1 MSRCSF
7 VKTLFGVVSFFMLLF
22 SILIAVEA
30 RDYHIQASDG
40 EVYTVTLRLNNR
52 PDVRNFSFQNANG
65 EILRGVTE
73 AERAIA
79 TELYFA
85 AKLFWNVLPL
95 FAPDSP
101 FEDLEQEV
109 RDYVR
114 LALAKLTLAQMAEI
128 FVSSA
133 IAPLDSFVQAL
144 ATGDFSLVSAVVG
157 VLPPAINTAR
167 PLEPE
172 RQLVETASIL
182 AIACGRATSNF
193 ERLLNQHWTSYET
206 RKGFISID
214 EINATWESFHKY
226 IQYRFL
232 AAELMDTYLKHTD
245 LKERLVNTT
254 LGTVAGR
261 IIVPAPIPDIPV
273 AGGAISVTPIARLIV
288 SSVTSTILANRA
300 INVLEAHIQHLKNLA
315 KEGDSRIQKTALL
328 DIAEGKKQSRT
339 ELEQNG
345 FFQPSVV
352 VPLEDVRIS
361 VDDGPQTLDV
371 RDYFSPTGN
380 NLTYIARS
388 SNLNV
393 ALARTERTGSS
404 VISITPKAVGSAS
417 VVVEVIGLRGLSVT
431 ESFTVTVVQDT
442 QHVQRPEPHETIDH
456 QLLLMD
462 GSTRTLDIAPYF
474 SWNNPLNYEVS
485 ASPPGIV
492 AASVSGSRVTLTPR
506 QLGNAS
512 VVVRASD
519 RTDRNLYAIQTIPVI
534 VYTNRATIVRPPTP
548 ATFTPPA
555 TSNPAVE
562 GLRKGV
568 SVITQL
574 DPGFTL
580 NIRTEPGTNSDIV
593 DVLGSGVTGTLIDG
607 PRKNGGFTWWKVRWD
622 ASRLEGW
629 SVEADRG
636 QILFRRPPD
645 LKILSLKASEDEV
658 RLGETCRLEAEVH
671 NNGPGES
678 AATEIYFYYSQNRHS
693 SLEALN
699 RDGNLRIAGRGTVE
713 VSALGED
720 KSRKVSLTVEAPADP
735 DTYYYGALLRSN
747 ILETDYTED
756 LDPDFLRN
764 NLAREVDIKVRSAPD
779 LIVESIS
786 ANKSILDPGES
797 FTLETTIRNQGIGAP
812 ERSARLR
819 YYRSFNA
826 DISTRDTEVDSNSIS
841 SRNLGTNG
849 IGEESIRLRAP
860 SQPGVYY
867 YGACVELRDEEDTDN
882 NCSGAVSITVRE
894 TGVSDLVVSLPTL
907 SHQTIGPGESFM
919 LESTVHNQGDGTAS
933 STTFRGYQSDN
944 TSISSN
950 DTEIGSVQVSSLTAD
965 TTELQQ
971 LSLTA
976 PLAAGTYYYGVAIDS
991 VEKENNTA
999 NNRSASVALNVENR
1013 APVALKA
1020 FPLQALVVGN
1030 ATVVDVAPY
1039 FSDPNEDILTYY
1051 VFSDAV
1057 SVVVGAFSELSNSEL
1072 ALTPLA
1078 AGNATITVEISD
1090 GEFTATQT
1098 IDVSVTS
1105 SSVSEE
1111 TWMPDVNLRAAVRNA
1126 LGLAAGE
1133 VLTQEAIQGL
1143 IFLEAS
1149 GPLNAALSE
1158 KIQDLTG
1165 LEHAMQLAVLSLRH
1179 NEIVDVSV
1187 VSGLTQLILLDIR
1200 GNKVIDVRPLS
1211 DLTQLTELSLDGNP
1225 IADLAP
1231 LRRLK
1236 AKNPDVDIDI
1246 DIGVEVSAV
1255 SEEIWMPDANL
1266 RAAVREA
1273 LGLAPNDALTQQAM
1287 QGLTILRYWGY
1298 LNNNKKIADLTG
1310 LESATNLTE
1319 LGLSGNQIVDATPLA
1334 NLKKLTILYLS
1345 GNQIVDATPLANLKN
1360 LTELALDDNQVVD
1373 ITPLAN
1379 LNNLAKLELQ
1389 SNQIVDATPLANLK
1403 NLIGLYLSDNQVVD
1417 ITPLANLNN
1426 LAWLD
1431 LSDNQVVDITP
1442 LANLNNLA
1450 WLDLQSNQIVDI
1462 TPLTNLNN
1470 LTALALGGNQI
1481 VDITPLAN
1489 LNNLTELGLHS
1500 NQIVDVTPLTNLNN
1514 LTWLFLVGNPIA
1526 DLAPLRRLKAKNLD
1540 VEIDIDIG
1548 AVITAVSEEKW
1559 MPDANLRAAVREALE
1574 LARDDVLT
1582 QEAMIGLTKLN
1593 ASVTEGTDASKNIK
1607 DPTGLEHATRLTWL
1621 DLSGTIMEDMSP
1633 LSGLT
1638 QLTWLDLT
1646 RSGAVNLSPL
1656 SGLTQLTELYL
1667 YQNGVVDLSPLS
1679 SLTQLR
1685 ILNVSNLGMSV
1696 GVVDLSPLSNLT
1708 QLRELSLDS
1717 NKVVDLSPLSGLT
1730 QLEKLVLHG
1739 NEIVDVSPLSSL
1751 TQLTHLYLGGNEIAN
1766 LSPLSGL
1773 TQLEKLDLGGNEIVD
1788 ISALSGLIQLTELS
1802 LGGNGISNI
1811 SPLSGLTQ
1819 LTELYLWYNEI
1830 SNISPLSGMTQL
1842 TVLRLGDNEIVD
1854 VSPLSGLSQL
1864 AGLHL
1869 TENQISDVSALEG
1882 LVNLGF
1888 LSLKENPISDFAPL
1902 RRLKSKNPDMD
1913 IDIDISVKTP
1923 VISGGDAAFHLY
1935 WTLFNRGE
1943 IQRSNLDGTRVRT
1956 LFTKLTHP
1964 INIAVDIAGGKIY
1977 WATFSPDKIQR
1988 ANLDGTNIQDIATDE
2003 LLGPADIALDVAG
2016 GKIYWTNDNYSGDG
2030 KGDKIQRANLDGS
2043 NVQDIVTEGLSYLN
2057 GIALDVT
2064 RKKIYWTNLYKIQR
2078 ANLDGSNVQDIFVN
2092 SGSYNLFGIALDVA
2106 GGKVY
2111 WGNSGKHKIQR
2122 ANLDGS
2128 NVEDIVTG
2136 VKTYSIAL
2144 DVAGG
2149 KVYWVNPSK
2158 SKIQRAN
2165 LDGTNIQDIVTGV
2178 KTEEIAL
2185 GTFSQN
2191 LPPVVREDV
2200 NRDGVID
2207 LQDTAVVRA
2216 NLGQIGQNDADVNGD
2231 DVVDVDDLV
2240 LVLAAIEN
2248 AAAAPTAR
2256 TQIQQL
2262 FTAKEVQQWLTETQL
2277 SEDTSPAYLRGITML
2292 EQILALLIPQETALF
2307 ANYPNPFNPETWIP
2321 YQLSKPTDVTVSI
2334 YSVDGK
2340 LVRTLALGHQS
2351 AGVYQNKSRAA
2362 YWDGRNDVGERVAS
2376 GVYFYTFTA
2385 GSFTATQKMLIRK

>member
-7 VKTLFGVVSFFMLLF
+7 VKTFFGVMSLFVLFFSL
-22 SILIAVEA
+22 SIPVEA
-30 RDYHIQASDG
+30 RDYHIRASDG

-442 QHVQRPEPHETIDH
+442 QQAQRPEPDDTIDH
-456 QLLLMD
+456 QLLLID
-462 GSTRTLDIAPYF
+462 GSSRTLNIARYF
-474 SWNNPLNYEVS
+474 SWDNPLDYEVS

-492 AASVSGSRVTLTPR
+492 AASISGSRVTLTPR

-519 RTDRNLYAIQTIPVI
+519 RNDRNLYAIQAIPVI
-534 VYTNRATIVRPPTP
+534 VYTNRATIVRPATP

-555 TSNPAVE
+555 TANPAVE

-580 NIRTEPGTNSDIV
+580 SIRTEPRTNSAIV
-593 DVLGSGVTGTLIDG
+593 DRVGSRVTGTIIDG
-607 PRKNGGFTWWKVRWD
+607 SRKNGGFTWWKIRWD

-645 LKILSLKASEDEV
+645 LKILSLKARDDEV
-658 RLGETCRLEAEVH
+658 KLGESFTLEAEVR
-671 NNGPGES
+671 NDGPGES
-678 AATEIYFYYSQNRHS
+678 AATEIYFYSSLNRHS

-699 RDGNLRIAGRGTVE
+699 RDGNLRVAGRGTVE
-713 VSALGED
+713 VPALGED
-720 KSRKVSLTVEAPADP
+720 RSRKVSLTVEAPADP

-756 LDPDFLRN
+756 LAPDFLRN
-764 NLAREVDIKVRSAPD
+764 NLAREVEVEVRSAPD

-786 ANKSILDPGES
+786 TNRSILDPGER
-797 FTLETTIRNQGIGAP
+797 FTLEITIRNQGIGTP

-819 YYRSFNA
+819 YYRSSNA
-826 DISTRDTEVDSNSIS
+826 DISTRDTEVGSDSVS

-849 IGEESIRLRAP
+849 TGEEFIRLTAP
-860 SQPGVYY
+860 SEPGVYY

-882 NCSGAVSITVRE
+882 NCSSAVSITVRE
-894 TGVSDLVVSLPTL
+894 TGFSDLVVSPPTL
-907 SHQTIGPGESFM
+907 SHREIGPGESFM
-919 LESTVHNQGDGTAS
+919 LESTVRNQGNGTAG

-950 DTEIGSVQVSSLTAD
+950 DTEIGSVQVSSLAAGA
-965 TTELQQ
+965 TEIQQ

-976 PLAAGTYYYGVAIDS
+976 PLAAGTYYYGVAVDS
-991 VEKENNTA
+991 VEYERNTA
-999 NNRSASVALNVENR
+999 NNHSTGIALTVENR
-1013 APVALKA
+1013 APVVSKTL
-1020 FPLQALVVGN
+1020 PPQVLVVGD
-1030 ATVVDVAPY
+1030 ATVVDVVPY

-1051 VFSDAV
+1051 VFSDAA
-1057 SVVVGAFSELSNSEL
+1057 SMVVAEFSELSNSEL

-1078 AGNATITVEISD
+1078 AGSATITVEVSD

-1098 IDVSVTS
+1098 MDVSVTAPG
-1105 SSVSEE
+1105 VSEE
-1111 TWMPDVNLRAAVRNA
+1111 TWMPDANLRAAVRKA
-1126 LGLAAGE
+1126 LGLAVGE
-1133 VLTQEAIQGL
+1133 VLTPDAVQNLRFLDASVPMEAPP
-1143 IFLEAS
+1143 AV
-1149 GPLNAALSE
+1149 
-1158 KIQDLTG
+1158 KINDLTG
-1165 LEHAMQLAVLSLRH
+1165 LEYATQLVALSLRH

-1187 VSGLTQLILLDIR
+1187 VSGLIQLILLDIR
-1200 GNKVIDVRPLS
+1200 GNEVVEVSPLS
-1211 DLTQLTELSLDGNP
+1211 ELTQLTELSLDGNP
-1225 IADLAP
+1225 ISDLSP

-1236 AKNPDVDIDI
+1236 AENPDVKIDI
-1246 DIGVEVSAV
+1246 DISVEVPLV
-1255 SEEIWMPDANL
+1255 SEE
-1266 RAAVREA
+1266 
-1273 LGLAPNDALTQQAM
+1273 T
-1287 QGLTILRYWGY
+1287 
-1298 LNNNKKIADLTG
+1298 
-1310 LESATNLTE
+1310 
-1319 LGLSGNQIVDATPLA
+1319 
-1334 NLKKLTILYLS
+1334 
-1345 GNQIVDATPLANLKN
+1345 
-1360 LTELALDDNQVVD
+1360 
-1373 ITPLAN
+1373 
-1379 LNNLAKLELQ
+1379 
-1389 SNQIVDATPLANLK
+1389 
-1403 NLIGLYLSDNQVVD
+1403 
-1417 ITPLANLNN
+1417 
-1426 LAWLD
+1426 
-1431 LSDNQVVDITP
+1431 
-1442 LANLNNLA
+1442 
-1450 WLDLQSNQIVDI
+1450 
-1462 TPLTNLNN
+1462 
-1470 LTALALGGNQI
+1470 
-1481 VDITPLAN
+1481 
-1489 LNNLTELGLHS
+1489 
-1500 NQIVDVTPLTNLNN
+1500 
-1514 LTWLFLVGNPIA
+1514 
-1526 DLAPLRRLKAKNLD
+1526 
-1540 VEIDIDIG
+1540 
-1548 AVITAVSEEKW
+1548 W

-1574 LARDDVLT
+1574 LAQDDVLT
-1582 QEAMIGLTKLN
+1582 KEMMQRLTELY
-1593 ASVTEGTDASKNIK
+1593 AG
-1607 DPTGLEHATRLTWL
+1607 DPPDSGKISDLTGLEHAAQLTVL
-1621 DLSGTIMEDMSP
+1621 YLRNNAIVDISS
-1633 LSGLT
+1633 LSGLR
-1638 QLTWLDLT
+1638 QLTVLHLTGNGLLDI
-1646 RSGAVNLSPL
+1646 SVL
-1656 SGLTQLTELYL
+1656 SGLTQLTELTL
-1667 YQNGVVDLSPLS
+1667 SANELVDLSPLS
-1679 SLTQLR
+1679 SLTQLMVLY
-1685 ILNVSNLGMSV
+1685 LNFNDIIDIRPLSGLTQLKVLYLWGAKII
-1696 GVVDLSPLSNLT
+1696 DISPLSGLT
-1708 QLRELSLDS
+1708 QLTRLYLAQNDIIDIRPLSGLTQLTRLYLGGNKISDVSSLSDLTQLTELDLKENQISDVGPLEGLINLEDLYLRGNPISDLALLRRLKAKNPGVEIDIDIGAVATAVSEETWMPDANLRAAVREALELAPDEVLSQGAMLGLTSLRYTGGDYRENKGIADLTGLEHATQLTDLSLFYTGTVDISPLSGLTHLTTLYLRGLWMADISPLSGLTHLTHLDLRGNEIVDISPLSGLTRLTTLSLGGNEIVDISPLSGLTRLTHLYLSNREIADS
-1717 NKVVDLSPLSGLT
+1717 LPDFISYPDGEIVDISPLSGLTHLTHLDLRSNEIVDISPLSGLTHLTELYLNGNRIVDVSSLSGLTRLTTLSLGANEIADLSPLSGLT
-1730 QLEKLVLHG
+1730 QLIE
-1739 NEIVDVSPLSSL
+1739 
-1751 TQLTHLYLGGNEIAN
+1751 LG
-1766 LSPLSGL
+1766 
-1773 TQLEKLDLGGNEIVD
+1773 LGWNEIVD
-1788 ISALSGLIQLTELS
+1788 ISALSGLTQLTELS
-1802 LGGNGISNI
+1802 L
-1811 SPLSGLTQ
+1811 
-1819 LTELYLWYNEI
+1819 LY
-1830 SNISPLSGMTQL
+1830 
-1842 TVLRLGDNEIVD
+1842 
-1854 VSPLSGLSQL
+1854 
-1864 AGLHL
+1864 
-1869 TENQISDVSALEG
+1869 NQISGISTLEG

-1935 WTLFNRGE
+1935 WTLFDHGA
-1943 IQRSNLDGTRVRT
+1943 IQRSNLDGTSVRT
-1956 LFTKLTHP
+1956 LLTKLTYP
-1964 INIAVDIAGGKIY
+1964 VDIAVDIAGGKIY
-1977 WATFSPDKIQR
+1977 WSTFLPYKIQR
-1988 ANLDGTNIQDIATDE
+1988 ANLDGSNVQDIATDK
-2003 LLGPADIALDVAG
+2003 LLGLAHIALDVAG

-2092 SGSYNLFGIALDVA
+2092 SGGYNLFGIALDVA

-2111 WGNSGKHKIQR
+2111 WGNSGKSKIQR

-2136 VKTYSIAL
+2136 VESDSIAL

-2149 KVYWVNPSK
+2149 KVYWGNPSK

-2165 LDGTNIQDIVTGV
+2165 LDGSNVKDIVTGV
-2178 KTEEIAL
+2178 VPAKIVL
-2185 GTFSQN
+2185 GIFSQN
-2191 LPPVVREDV
+2191 SLPAVPVVREDV

-2207 LQDTAVVRA
+2207 LQDTAVVRT
-2216 NLGQIGQNDADVNGD
+2216 NLGQTGQNDADVNGD
-2231 DVVDVDDLV
+2231 NVVDVDDLV

-2256 TQIQQL
+2256 TQIQHL
-2262 FTAKEVQQWLTETQL
+2262 FTTKEVQQWLTEAQL

-2340 LVRTLALGHQS
+2340 LVRTLALGHQP

-2362 YWDGRNDVGERVAS
+2362 YWDGRNDVEERVAS

-2385 GSFTATQKMLIRK
+2385 GSFTATRKMLIRK